1 MRRDIRSELTGVLP
15 DDKLG
20 LLPRSFDII
29 GSKKKAVAIIE
40 IPDTLKDYEQLIAST
55 IMNVHRNVSSI
66 LAKESERMGELRIR
80 DLRLV
85 AGDADTEVVHKESG
99 CFFKLDPRKVY
110 FSPRESV
117 ERERIASK
125 VDQNESILVMFSG
138 VGPFPIC
145 MAKRRGTVRVTSVEI
160 NPYAHNYCVENIH
173 LNKVADQV
181 HALRGDVREVCPKL
195 GATFDRILMPLPKGA
210 HKFLDVAI
218 PLLRDGGVLHFYHWA
233 PEPDLFSRAE
243 ELIAKATGNHGRM
256 GEILERRRVSQYSPR
271 VWKIRIDA
279 RLSAL

>member
-1 MRRDIRSELTGVLP
+1 
-15 DDKLG
+15 
-20 LLPRSFDII
+20 
-29 GSKKKAVAIIE
+29 
-40 IPDTLKDYEQLIAST
+40 
-55 IMNVHRNVSSI
+55 
-66 LAKESERMGELRIR
+66 
-80 DLRLV
+80 
-85 AGDADTEVVHKESG
+85 
-99 CFFKLDPRKVY
+99 
-110 FSPRESV
+110 
-117 ERERIASK
+117 
-125 VDQNESILVMFSG
+125 
-138 VGPFPIC
+138 

-181 HALRGDVREVCPKL
+181 YALRGDVREVCPKL

-233 PEPDLFSRAE
+233 PEPDLFSKAE

-256 GEILERRRVSQYSPR
+256 AEILERRKVSQYSPR

>member
-40 IPDTLKDYEQLIAST
+40 IPDALKGYEQLIASA

-66 LAKESERMGELRIR
+66 LAKESERLGELRIR

-110 FSPRESV
+110 FSTRESV
-117 ERERIASK
+117 ERERIAAK
-125 VDQNESILVMFSG
+125 VGEGESILVMFSG
-138 VGPFPIC
+138 VGPFAIC
-145 MAKRRGTVRVTSVEI
+145 MAKRHRTVRVTAVEI
-160 NPYAHNYCVENIH
+160 NPCAHNYCVENIH

-181 HALRGDVREVCPKL
+181 HAIMGDVREVCPKL

-210 HKFLDVAI
+210 HKFLDVVI
-218 PLLRDGGVLHFYHWA
+218 PLLRDEGVLHFYHWA

-243 ELIAKATGNHGRM
+243 ELIAKATGNHRRM
-256 GEILERRRVSQYSPR
+256 AEILERRRVSQYSPR